1 MYWRSIAMRSEQMDE
16 NGNSR
21 NHFLIINRV
30 QVLDSTCSACGAR
43 FAENAIGDKTLIATV
58 SEGKRT
64 FFFCA
69 PCGDNIMGRVQIEG
83 ARGHYGWDWAIPV
96 RNATSRES

>member
-1 MYWRSIAMRSEQMDE
+1 MFWRLTAMRSEQMDE

-21 NHFLIINRV
+21 NQFLIINRA
-30 QVLDSTCSACGAR
+30 QVLDSSCSACGAR
-43 FAENAIGDKTLIATV
+43 FAESPSGDKTLIATV

-69 PCGDNIMGRVQIEG
+69 PCGDNIMGRVQIED

-96 RNATSRES
+96 RNGDSHES

>member
-1 MYWRSIAMRSEQMDE
+1 MDE
-16 NGNSR
+16 NGTNR
-21 NHFLIINRV
+21 DQFLIINRA
-30 QVLDSTCSACGAR
+30 QVLDSNCSACGAR
-43 FAENAIGDKTLIATV
+43 FADSPAGDKTLIATV

-69 PCGDNIMGRVQIEG
+69 PCGDNIIGRVQIED

-96 RNATSRES
+96 RNGTSHAPIS